1 MMQPLA
7 APAGRNAIVMDQSA
21 GDFSDQ
27 MALVAGN
34 GNLSVQFFYQQI
46 RIEDPMDPAAN
57 GTFKAVL
64 CVRKRPHGDKHTESV
79 RMISERAA
87 AQLYPREYAYFKQY
101 QDVPTDGTPLAE
113 VPGISQSQIAI
124 LVLYNV
130 RCVEDL
136 VALSA
141 DQVSQIGMDARMAY
155 GVATKWLQAKQGSD
169 AMIREAEREAALAA
183 QNDRLTSENAA
194 MAAQLAQL
202 AAQVDILSKMG
213 GGAAAAVVQGSG
225 KAQMVDATPDV
236 DVPPGADVLFSG
248 GAVVTGNDDLL
259 GSEEPAPAR
268 SVTLPGL
275 TKRKG

>member
-1 MMQPLA
+1 MMQSLA

-27 MALVAGN
+27 MAFVAGN

-136 VALSA
+136 VALSS

-155 GVATKWLQAKQGSD
+155 GVATKWLQAKHGND

-183 QNDRLTSENAA
+183 QNDRLASENAA

-202 AAQVDILSKMG
+202 AAQVEILSKMG
-213 GGAAAAVVQGSG
+213 GPVTAAVVQGDG
-225 KAQMVDATPDV
+225 RAQLVDATPDV
-236 DVPPGADVLFSG
+236 DVPAGADMLFSG
-248 GAVVTGNDDLL
+248 GSVVTGNDDLM
-259 GSEEPAPAR
+259 GGDEPAPVKA
-268 SVTLPGL
+268 VTLPGL
-275 TKRKG
+275 TKRGR

>member
-1 MMQPLA
+1 MMQSFA
-7 APAGRNAIVMDQSA
+7 APSGRNAIVMDQSA

-34 GNLSVQFFYQQI
+34 GNLSVQFFYQQV

-57 GTFKAVL
+57 GTFKTVL
-64 CVRKRPHGDKHTESV
+64 CVRQRPHGDKYTESV

-87 AQLYPREYAYFKQY
+87 AQAFPREYAYFKQY

-155 GVATKWLQAKQGSD
+155 GVAIKWLQAKQGND
-169 AMIREAEREAALAA
+169 ALIREAEREAALEAK
-183 QNDRLTSENAA
+183 NDRLASENAA

-202 AAQVDILSKMG
+202 AAQVEILSKMG
-213 GGAAAAVVQGSG
+213 GPAAAVIQGEG
-225 KAQMVDATPDV
+225 KAQLVDATPDV
-236 DVPPGADVLFSG
+236 DVPPGADGLFSG
-248 GAVVTGNDDLL
+248 GSVVTGNDDLM
-259 GSEEPAPAR
+259 GGEDPPPAKA
-268 SVTLPGL
+268 VTLPGL
-275 TKRKG
+275 NKRGR

>member
-1 MMQPLA
+1 MMQSLA

-27 MALVAGN
+27 MAFVAGN

-136 VALSA
+136 VSLSS
-141 DQVSQIGMDARMAY
+141 DQVSQIGMDARMAH
-155 GVATKWLQAKQGSD
+155 GVATKWLLAKQGND
-169 AMIREAEREAALAA
+169 ALIREAEREAALSA
-183 QNDRLTSENAA
+183 QNDRLPAENAA

-202 AAQVDILSKMG
+202 AAQVEILSKMG
-213 GGAAAAVVQGSG
+213 GPVTAAVVQGDG
-225 KAQMVDATPDV
+225 RAQLVN
-236 DVPPGADVLFSG
+236 VPAGADMLFSG
-248 GAVVTGNDDLL
+248 GSVVTGNDDLM
-259 GSEEPAPAR
+259 GGDEPAPVKA
-268 SVTLPGL
+268 VTLPGL
-275 TKRKG
+275 TKRGR